1 MASIDVGRLEFTTLA
16 DIAYLSKTVLVQ
28 IWLPLDDLLEYYD
41 REYIS
46 KYHMG
51 TYRESQT
58 VTEKAKSL
66 FLAK

>member
-16 DIAYLSKTVLVQ
+16 DIVYLSKTVLVQ
-28 IWLPLDDLLEYYD
+28 IRLPLDDLLEYYD

-51 TYRESQT
+51 TYRKSQT